1 MGDKMDNQNLNNDS
15 SQNNVSNTNS
25 TNVNQNSV
33 NLMRETVDQNGNVV
47 NPTSNQQPDLAD
59 KTINAVENFMNTTDH
74 KSEYNSEEVKK
85 YKNQAMICYIPF
97 VSLYFVLTSKYK
109 SSGYLKFH
117 TNQGLIVTIGW
128 VLSFFISKILGS
140 LFTGDSF
147 LLNNTPGW
155 VSFISYILY
164 CVCFLLTLYG
174 IINTVNDSSKE
185 FPLIGKF
192 KLLK

>member
-1 MGDKMDNQNLNNDS
+1 MDSQNLNNDS
-15 SQNNVSNTNS
+15 SQNNMDNTD
-25 TNVNQNSV
+25 VNQNSV
-33 NLMRETVDQNGNVV
+33 NLMGESVDQNKNVA
-47 NPTSNQQPDLAD
+47 NPNSNQQPHLAD
-59 KTINAVENFMNTTDH
+59 KTINLVKNFMNTTDY
-74 KSEYNSEEVKK
+74 KSEYSSEEVKK
-85 YKNQAMICYIPF
+85 YKNQAMMNYIPF
-97 VSLYFVLTSKYK
+97 VPLYFVLTNKYK
-109 SSGYLKFH
+109 SSKYLKFH
-117 TNQGLIVTIGW
+117 TNQGLIITIGW

-140 LFTGDSF
+140 LFTRDSF